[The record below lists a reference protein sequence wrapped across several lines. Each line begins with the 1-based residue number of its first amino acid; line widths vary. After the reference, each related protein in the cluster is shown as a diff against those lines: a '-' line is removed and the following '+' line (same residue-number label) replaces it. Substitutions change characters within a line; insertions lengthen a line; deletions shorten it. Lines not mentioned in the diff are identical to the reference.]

1 MKIFGI
7 ILIIAGFAMLI
18 LNGINYTKKEKV
30 VDVGPV
36 EITKKE
42 HKTLTW
48 PYYSGAIVI
57 AGGIILVFVSRRKN
71 AS

>member
-1 MKIFGI
+1 
-7 ILIIAGFAMLI
+7 
-18 LNGINYTKKEKV
+18 
-30 VDVGPV
+30 V